1 MSLSPFI
8 FFEVKKGLL
17 FEPFVLSF
25 LVIQIAHKNILTS
38 IFKLPFCFEK
48 NVITKRWKIMCN
60 LVEKNFNF
68 MESHVWKNI
77 NTKAQK
83 LQFMLRLMCTKLD
96 FLIDLNV
103 HC

>member
-1 MSLSPFI
+1 
-8 FFEVKKGLL
+8 
-17 FEPFVLSF
+17 
-25 LVIQIAHKNILTS
+25 
-38 IFKLPFCFEK
+38 
-48 NVITKRWKIMCN
+48 MCN